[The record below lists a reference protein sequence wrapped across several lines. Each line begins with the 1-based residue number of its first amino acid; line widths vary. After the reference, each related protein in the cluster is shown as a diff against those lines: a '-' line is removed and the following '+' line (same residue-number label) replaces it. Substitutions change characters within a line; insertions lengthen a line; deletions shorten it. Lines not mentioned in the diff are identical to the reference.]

1 MAQTET
7 LLDDEQAQDSDTL
20 PAAPKRF
27 SRFRRKDRK
36 GLGTGELVALIL
48 VIALVGLLAGL
59 GISRLIGARSGAE
72 HNALQ
77 TNIETVE
84 SFVDSYWN
92 QFAADE
98 LGRRKLDP
106 ARLCSYLNSQIA
118 GGEIVLRSLRF
129 TAGGSTGG
137 TAAPVPAAAATD
149 PADFATSI
157 AVHNA
162 RGVDSEASCS
172 DWQTVLDAVTGPA
185 ATPPTPPVGVAD
197 ILVGAANFSAAV
209 PNGSHDNATGDLSTV
224 AQDIGLLSTKTVW
237 IGFYTGLAAGVLPAG
252 TDVDFDGG
260 TEYVILGGMAPDG
273 TSFCAVKVLDAAAND
288 NIRTW
293 HRSRLPDDNRTFL
306 TCTDGTSATTT
317 NPANNNDWPEPS

>member
-27 SRFRRKDRK
+27 SRLRRRDRK

-129 TAGGSTGG
+129 VQAGTSGDTAENAPAF
-137 TAAPVPAAAATD
+137 AAND
-149 PADFATSI
+149 PADLAEHI
-157 AVHNA
+157 AVGNNRGLETNA
-162 RGVDSEASCS
+162 DCS
-172 DWQTVLDAVTGPA
+172 DWDSNIT
-185 ATPPTPPVGVAD
+185 ATADAD
-197 ILVGAANFSAAV
+197 ILVSTAAITAGPPNHDYGTAV
-209 PNGSHDNATGDLSTV
+209 NRATLV
-224 AQDIGLLSTKTVW
+224 QDIGLMSTKTVW
-237 IGFYTGLAAGVLPAG
+237 IAFYEGLDATGGVAAVMPTG
-252 TDVDFDGG
+252 TDVDFDNGG

-273 TSFCAVKVLDAAAND
+273 TSFCAVKVLDAADGD
-288 NIRTW
+288 NVRTW
-293 HRSRLPDDNRTFL
+293 HRSRLPVDGRTFL
-306 TCTDGTSATTT
+306 TCTDGVAATST